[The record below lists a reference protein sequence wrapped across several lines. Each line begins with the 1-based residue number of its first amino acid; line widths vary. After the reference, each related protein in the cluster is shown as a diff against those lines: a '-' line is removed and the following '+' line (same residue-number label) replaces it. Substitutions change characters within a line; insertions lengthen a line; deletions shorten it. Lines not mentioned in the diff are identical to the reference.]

1 MSVES
6 VKLLQKTT
14 RRAVIFCLKSSLK
27 TTNQSSQL
35 AGHGSLLVLSG
46 SDLSVNFSTD
56 YTAFFIYSR
65 SPFLVVYLD
74 WGCLVSEKR
83 GDALAQN
90 TVIPQQI
97 ASPLEFMDTGQT
109 PCWRREY

>member
-14 RRAVIFCLKSSLK
+14 RQAVIFCLKSSLK
-27 TTNQSSQL
+27 STNQSSQL
-35 AGHGSLLVLSG
+35 AGHRSLLVLSG
-46 SDLSVNFSTD
+46 FNLSVNYLTV

-74 WGCLVSEKR
+74 CGCLLSEKR
-83 GDALAQN
+83 GDALAQ
-90 TVIPQQI
+90 TRVIPQQI
-97 ASPLEFMDTGQT
+97 ASALEFMDTGH
-109 PCWRREY
+109 YS